1 MDFSVARH
9 NMVEN
14 QIRTN
19 KVTDSRILDAIETVP
34 RERFVPDALKGI
46 AYLDGDIE
54 LGAGR
59 RLLEPMVFARMLQAA
74 EIQPNEVVLDVGCG
88 TGYSAAVLAHLAS
101 TVVAL
106 ESDRALM
113 HRASALLGELG
124 VDTVALIEGALAMGD
139 QAHGPYDAIIVEG
152 AVGRI
157 PDALTAQLAEG
168 GRLVAVI
175 SRPGAVSQA
184 CLSLKVGNS
193 ISTLP
198 LFEASAA
205 LLPGF
210 AEHRGFV
217 F

>member
-1 MDFSVARH
+1 MDFSIARH

-19 KVTDSRILDAIETVP
+19 KVTDRRVLDALEEVP

-59 RLLEPMVFARMLQAA
+59 RLLEPMVFARLLQSA

-88 TGYSAAVLAHLAS
+88 TGYSAAVLARLAS

-106 ESDRALM
+106 ESDRGLVQ
-113 HRASALLGELG
+113 RASALLTELK
-124 VDTVALIEGALAMGD
+124 VDTVAVIEGALAGGD
-139 QAHGPYDAIIVEG
+139 KAHGPYDVIVIEG
-152 AVGRI
+152 AVARL
-157 PDALTAQLAEG
+157 PDALVAQLAEG
-168 GRLVAVI
+168 GRLVSVI
-175 SRPGAVSQA
+175 ARPGSVAQA
-184 CLSLKVGNS
+184 SLTLKVGS
-193 ISTLP
+193 AVSTLP
-198 LFEASAA
+198 LFEAAA
-205 LLPGF
+205 SLLPGF
-210 AEHRGFV
+210 AERAGFV

>member
-14 QIRTN
+14 QIRPN
-19 KVTDSRILDAIETVP
+19 RVTDTRVLAALETVP

-59 RLLEPMVFARMLQAA
+59 RMLEPMVFARLLQAA

-88 TGYSAAVLAHLAS
+88 TGYSAAVLARLAS

-106 ESDRALM
+106 ESDRALAQ
-113 HRASALLGELG
+113 RAGALLAELG
-124 VDTVALIEGALAMGD
+124 VDTVALVEGALVAGD
-139 QAHGPYDAIIVEG
+139 KAHGPYDVIVVEG
-152 AVGRI
+152 AVARI
-157 PDALTAQLAEG
+157 PESLLDQLADR
-168 GRLVAVI
+168 GRLVAVVAK
-175 SRPGAVSQA
+175 PGSVGQASITLKIGDAVS
-184 CLSLKVGNS
+184 
-193 ISTLP
+193 TRP
-198 LFEASAA
+198 LFEAAAA

-210 AEHRGFV
+210 APRPGFV